1 MTQIK
6 YIGLDLETTGLHPDD
21 GAAIVEL
28 GMIAFDDTLTE
39 ADHFT
44 SLVYSGKAAF
54 HRVNDMADVV
64 DTMHTET
71 GLWDELDEY
80 VATYGVADL
89 IPDTVEAHA
98 LAWIDSLDMPAGH
111 RPMMVGNSITFDRD
125 FLHVEMP
132 KLLARF
138 SHRSLDATSVVEAAA
153 LAGADP
159 AKIREHAAGDGTKH
173 RALDDL
179 RAAQRQITAALA
191 AIRDA

>member
-39 ADHFT
+39 VDHFT

-71 GLWDELDEY
+71 GLWDELEEY

-89 IPDTVEAHA
+89 IPGTVEATA

-138 SHRSLDATSVVEAAA
+138 SHRSLDATSVIEAAA

-159 AKIREHAAGDGTKH
+159 AKIREHAAVDGTKH

-179 RAAQRQITAALA
+179 RAARRQITAALA
-191 AIRDA
+191 AIRGA

>member
-39 ADHFT
+39 VDHFT

-89 IPDTVEAHA
+89 IPGTVEATA

-138 SHRSLDATSVVEAAA
+138 SHRSLDATSVIEAAA

-159 AKIREHAAGDGTKH
+159 AKIREHAAVDGTKH

-179 RAAQRQITAALA
+179 RAAQRQVTAALA

>member
-1 MTQIK
+1 
-6 YIGLDLETTGLHPDD
+6 
-21 GAAIVEL
+21 
-28 GMIAFDDTLTE
+28 
-39 ADHFT
+39 
-44 SLVYSGKAAF
+44 
-54 HRVNDMADVV
+54 
-64 DTMHTET
+64 
-71 GLWDELDEY
+71 
-80 VATYGVADL
+80 
-89 IPDTVEAHA
+89 
-98 LAWIDSLDMPAGH
+98 
-111 RPMMVGNSITFDRD
+111 MMVGNSITFDRD

>member
-39 ADHFT
+39 VDHFT

-64 DTMHTET
+64 DTMHTES

-80 VATYGVADL
+80 VATHGVADL
-89 IPDTVEAHA
+89 IPDTVETTA
-98 LAWIDSLDMPAGH
+98 LAWIDSLDMPTGH
-111 RPMMVGNSITFDRD
+111 KPMMVGNSITFDRD

-138 SHRSLDATSVVEAAA
+138 SHRSLDATSVIEAAA
-153 LAGADP
+153 LADADP
-159 AKIREHAAGDGTKH
+159 AQLRADAQGGETKH

-179 RAAQRQITAALA
+179 RIAARQIALA
-191 AIRDA
+191 IDAIRGK